1 MQEIGVKEDITEV
14 DMKSLMET
22 FVSIDDWEVY
32 KVDKTMHRINH
43 ASIRLLTLDLQSSAS
58 YSWQ

>member
-1 MQEIGVKEDITEV
+1 MQEIGVTEDITEV

-32 KVDKTMHRINH
+32 KVDKEDH
-43 ASIRLLTLDLQSSAS
+43 AQD
-58 YSWQ
+58 